1 MDAKKRILLIG
12 HNFAPEPTGI
22 GKYSGEMMEWLTKK
36 GNDCTVVTTYPYYP
50 HWKIQSPYKNGW
62 YKKEV
67 ISFSECQEKLTV
79 YRCPLYVPKKLSGK
93 NRMLHDFSFL
103 TSMFFAVIKLIFFDK
118 SFDYIITVAPPF
130 HLSYLSI
137 FYRMI
142 KGGKL
147 VYHVQDLQ
155 IEAAQESKLLKG
167 NKLFNFLYKAEKII
181 LKQSDVISSIS
192 QGMINRIQLKAD
204 REVMIFPNWVETSVF
219 FPITDKTSLKKNWG
233 YNNDQFICLY
243 SGSIGEKQ
251 GLENI
256 ICAAEGLKEN
266 AKIQFIICGTGPY
279 KSKLEDLVLN
289 KQLKNVTF
297 LPLQDKKHFNDFLN
311 MVDLHLIVQKA
322 FMGDLV
328 MPSKLLAILSSG
340 GVSLVTAEK
349 NTSLQEVI
357 EKFNVGF
364 VVDPDDYI
372 KLTEKILQI
381 SKIDYTEKR
390 TNARNYA
397 LQYLNIDNVM
407 RQFMDDISICEPKRK
422 ENSILSF
429 DLQPVKIKD

>member
-1 MDAKKRILLIG
+1 MDVKKRILLIG

-67 ISFSECQEKLTV
+67 VSFSECEEKLTV
-79 YRCPLYVPKKLSGK
+79 YRCPLYVPEKLSGT
-93 NRMLHDFSFL
+93 NRMLHDFSFFI
-103 TSMFFAVIKLIFFDK
+103 SMFFAVIKLMLFDK
-118 SFDYIITVAPPF
+118 RFDYIITVAPPF

-147 VYHVQDLQ
+147 IYHVQDLQ

-167 NKLFNFLYKAEKII
+167 DKLFNLLFKAEKFI
-181 LKQSDVISSIS
+181 LKQNDVLSSIS
-192 QGMINRIQLKAD
+192 QGMI
-204 REVMIFPNWVETSVF
+204 VFPNWVETSVF
-219 FPITDKTSLKKNWG
+219 SPIIDKTNLKKNWS

-256 ICAAEGLKEN
+256 IYAAESLKEN
-266 AKIQFIICGTGPY
+266 TRIQFIICGTGPY
-279 KSKLEDLVLN
+279 KSKLQDLVLN

-297 LPLQDKKHFNDFLN
+297 LPLQDKKYFNDFLN

-349 NTSLQEVI
+349 NTSLQELI

-364 VVDPDDYI
+364 VVAPDDYV
-372 KLTEKILQI
+372 LLAEEILQI
-381 SKIDYTEKR
+381 SKIDYTEKQI
-390 TNARNYA
+390 NARKYA

-407 RQFMDDISICEPKRK
+407 SQFMDDISINKSKQK
-422 ENSILSF
+422 ESSALSF